1 MPHASLVV
9 ALFGLVSTL
18 LVVTTTAQPHSLQD
32 ETSVATDN
40 DLRYI
45 NIELIYEQYCNRT
58 IVDSRKEVHAIIA
71 YDSECTDAGTLC
83 KVSL

>member
-45 NIELIYEQYCNRT
+45 NIGFICEQHCNRM
-58 IVDSRKEVHAIIA
+58 IVDARKEMPFLPMFPNAF
-71 YDSECTDAGTLC
+71 
-83 KVSL
+83 